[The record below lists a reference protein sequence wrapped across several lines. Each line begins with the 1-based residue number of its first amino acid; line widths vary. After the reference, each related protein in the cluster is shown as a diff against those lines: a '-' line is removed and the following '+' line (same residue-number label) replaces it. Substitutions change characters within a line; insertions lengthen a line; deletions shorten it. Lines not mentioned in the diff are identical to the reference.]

1 MTILGRPIGQRYAP
15 DRMFPE
21 YSADEKEIT
30 VKYIPDPQDKLQIET
45 LTQELEVLKIKQAP
59 ELSKR
64 IELMNEKFR
73 GFKAN
78 LSRIQTEYKECLV
91 QMEEDTVDEVF
102 GFTEVLKLVDNLI
115 QDCEKATIPKPKTEI
130 KIKVAESIIESDRA
144 RYDREHREYQEYYQR
159 AVYGSIRTM

>member
-1 MTILGRPIGQRYAP
+1 MATRLGRPLGTRS
-15 DRMFPE
+15 PE
-21 YSADEKEIT
+21 YMSDDNEIS

-45 LTQELEVLKIKQAP
+45 LTKELEVLKIKQVP
-59 ELSKR
+59 ELAQR
-64 IELMNEKFR
+64 IEAMNEKFR

-78 LSRIQTEYKECLV
+78 LAKIQTEYKECLI

-130 KIKVAESIIESDRA
+130 KVEPTIESESE
-144 RYDREHREYQEYYQR
+144 RYDRERREYQEYYQR
-159 AVYGSIRTM
+159 TVYGSIRTM